1 MNDRNRNR
9 TVPSRNNLSDREMLY
24 DLFVGEKYLSLLYDQ
39 AIMTST
45 NDRVRD
51 TIEALQQSG
60 HQLSEKI
67 TAVLQQHSWHPN
79 QISRQQFSQQAKN
92 PESLSTSRETVG
104 SRCLASSRVKHSS
117 DNTTNRR
124 SSSQF
129 RRNQV
134 KSELSNLNLE

>member
-1 MNDRNRNR
+1 MNDRNRS
-9 TVPSRNNLSDREMLY
+9 VPGRNNLSDREMLF

-45 NDRVRD
+45 NERVRD
-51 TIEALQQSG
+51 TIESLQQSG

-79 QISRQQFSQQAKN
+79 QTSGQQFSQQAKN
-92 PESLSTSRETVG
+92 PESLSTTHETVG
-104 SRCLASSRVKHSS
+104 SRCLASSRVKRSS
-117 DNTTNRR
+117 DNNTTRR

-129 RRNQV
+129 RRNHV
-134 KSELSNLNLE
+134 KSELSNLNME